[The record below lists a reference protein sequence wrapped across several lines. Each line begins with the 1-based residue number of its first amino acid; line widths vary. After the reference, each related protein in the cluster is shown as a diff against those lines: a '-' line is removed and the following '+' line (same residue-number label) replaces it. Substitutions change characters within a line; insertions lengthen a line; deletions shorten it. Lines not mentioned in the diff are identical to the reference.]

1 MLFQYIMI
9 QKLKSII
16 QELIAENDN
25 DDPKSK

>member
-1 MLFQYIMI
+1 MI

-16 QELIAENDN
+16 QELIEESDN

>member
-1 MLFQYIMI
+1 MI

-16 QELIAENDN
+16 QELIEENDN